1 MTRTT
6 ALFALALSLLALPPS
21 SAVAAEPLTL
31 TTKPVPLNPEDPTQR
46 KVGQLDWRGSL
57 EITSS
62 DSRFG
67 GLSGLLL
74 DAEARRLLAITDT
87 GYWITAALEHD
98 EAGMLTGLGEA
109 EIGRLRD
116 GDGRVLASK
125 RAGDSESL
133 ARLADGSTLV
143 AFEQAHR
150 IWRYPAG
157 PTPLERPAEA
167 FPSPPNLSSF
177 KGNGG
182 LEAVAE
188 LPHGRLLGLVEHETE
203 AATLP
208 GFLWHN
214 GKWAEVAL
222 ARLGAYR
229 PTGAAALPSGD
240 VLLLERRFS
249 FIGGLGIKIRRL
261 PLASIEPGATLD
273 GEVIAELHPPLIYD
287 NMEGIAVAPEA
298 GGARVYIV
306 ADDNFNVT
314 QRTVLMSFLLAGD

>member
-1 MTRTT
+1 MTRTI
-6 ALFALALSLLALPPS
+6 ALFALALCLLLPPS
-21 SAVAAEPLTL
+21 SATAAEPLTL
-31 TTKPVPLNPEDPTQR
+31 YAKPVPLNPEDPTQR

-57 EITSS
+57 EITSP

-74 DAEARRLLAITDT
+74 DAEQQGLLAITDT
-87 GYWITAALEHD
+87 GYWVTAALRHD
-98 EAGMLTGLGEA
+98 EAGMLIGLEEA

-125 RAGDSESL
+125 RAGDAEAL

-188 LPHGRLLGLVEHETE
+188 LPRGRLLGLVEHETE

-222 ARLGAYR
+222 TRLGPYR

-261 PLASIEPGATLD
+261 PLATLKPGATLD
-273 GEVIAELHPPLIYD
+273 GEVVAEFHPPLIYD
-287 NMEGIAVAPEA
+287 NMEGIAIAPES
-298 GGARVYIV
+298 GGARIYIV
-306 ADDNFNVT
+306 ADDNFNAS

>member
-6 ALFALALSLLALPPS
+6 ALLLLALCLLPLPS
-21 SAVAAEPLTL
+21 PAAEPLTL
-31 TTKPVPLNPEDPTQR
+31 YAKPVPLNPEDATQR
-46 KVGQLDWRGSL
+46 KVGLLEWRGSL
-57 EITSS
+57 EISSS

-74 DAEARRLLAITDT
+74 EAEKQRLLAITDR
-87 GYWITAALEHD
+87 GYWITAALRHD
-98 EAGMLTGLGEA
+98 EAGMLIGLGEA

-116 GDGRVLASK
+116 GDGRVLTSK
-125 RAGDSESL
+125 RAGDAEAL
-133 ARLADGSTLV
+133 ARLADGATLV

-167 FPSPPNLSSF
+167 FPSPPNLSSL
-177 KGNGG
+177 KRNGG

-188 LPHGRLLGLVEHETE
+188 LPRGRLLGLVEHETE

-222 ARLGAYR
+222 TRLGPYR

-287 NMEGIAVAPEA
+287 NMEGIAAAPEA

-306 ADDNFNVT
+306 ADDNFNIT
-314 QRTVLMSFLLAGD
+314 QRTVLMSFWLAGG

>member
-6 ALFALALSLLALPPS
+6 ALFALALFFLALPPA
-21 SAVAAEPLTL
+21 SAAAAEPLTL
-31 TTKPVPLNPEDPTQR
+31 TAKPVPLNPEDATQR
-46 KVGQLDWRGSL
+46 AVGRLQWRGSL
-57 EITSS
+57 EITSP

-74 DAEARRLLAITDT
+74 DAEKQRLLAITDT

-98 EAGMLTGLGEA
+98 DAGMLTGLGAA

-116 GDGRVLASK
+116 GDGQVLASK

-167 FPSPPNLSSF
+167 FPSPPNLSSL

-188 LPHGRLLGLVEHETE
+188 LPQGSLLALVEHETE

-222 ARLGAYR
+222 TRLGPYR
-229 PTGAAALPSGD
+229 PTGAATLPSGD

-261 PLASIEPGATLD
+261 PLATIEPGATLD

-298 GGARVYIV
+298 GGARIYIV
-306 ADDNFNVT
+306 ADDNFNIT